1 MTKASKD
8 DMRNANLLTLL
19 QCIQHNAPIS
29 KNELKELTGLSWGTV
44 SGLTSE
50 LTRKGVIIE
59 GTRSVSMQV
68 GRTPALASIN
78 PNYCYAIGLELNTDG
93 ITVALM
99 NLKMEI
105 EEMYSEPIR
114 DNAKASVL
122 SQSFH
127 VLDTFLDSIGSKKDR
142 LLGIGIS
149 MQGIVDSIGGISVY
163 SPYFSDWSNVN
174 LKQIYSDR
182 YHINTYL
189 EHSPICQALYE
200 KQIGVGKGLHDIVYI
215 RASSGIGMCIMI
227 NDTVIRGADGNAGE
241 FGHIIVEPNGRQCAC
256 GKRGCLETVASTKA
270 LIEMAQ
276 EHVQARKDTML
287 ISEYGVTDPK
297 KIDMELIYNAACRG
311 DAFCLG
317 LFRNVGKHLGAAIST
332 LINIMNPRV
341 IILGGALAQCESLFT
356 PTLTAVLEERV
367 WAYSNRSILY
377 SRSRQNTAVIGA
389 ALNVINR
396 FYVGEYSE
404 LFSFGGT
411 K

>member
-341 IILGGALAQCESLFT
+341 IILGGALAQYESLFT

>member
-19 QCIQHNAPIS
+19 HCIQHNAPIS

-50 LTRKGVIIE
+50 LTRKGVIVE
-59 GTRSVSMQV
+59 GIRSVSMQV

-78 PNYCYAIGLELNTDG
+78 PDYCYAIGLELNTDG

-105 EEMYSEPIR
+105 EEMYSEPVR

-317 LFRNVGKHLGAAIST
+317 LFRNVGNHLGAAIST

-341 IILGGALAQCESLFT
+341 IILGGALAQYESLFT

-396 FYVGEYSE
+396 FYAGEYSE

>member
-99 NLKMEI
+99 NLKLEI

-341 IILGGALAQCESLFT
+341 IILGGALAQYESLFT

>member
-241 FGHIIVEPNGRQCAC
+241 FGHIIVEPNGRRCAC

-270 LIEMAQ
+270 LMEMAQ

-341 IILGGALAQCESLFT
+341 IILGGALAQYESLFT